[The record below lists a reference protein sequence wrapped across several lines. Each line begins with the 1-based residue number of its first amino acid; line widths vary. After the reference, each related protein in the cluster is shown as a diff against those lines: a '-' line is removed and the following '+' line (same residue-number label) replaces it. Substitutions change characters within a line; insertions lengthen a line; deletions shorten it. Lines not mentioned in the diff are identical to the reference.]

1 MKIPKKLIAV
11 IIGTAGS
18 AAPLVSDV
26 ISEKMKQ
33 KSEEKEKEKIY
44 ANQKHNGM
52 IKHASILFSLISIF
66 LTILSIKQSKFLLCI
81 IGILAIISYTIT
93 FLYCLE
99 IINEKKHNI
108 YKIAFII
115 GDMLMVMIATLLFF

>member
-33 KSEEKEKEKIY
+33 NSSSKGFIGIGTCSPVVIHKRKEYTKG
-44 ANQKHNGM
+44 QKFIAVGAGGNTEN
-52 IKHASILFSLISIF
+52 IK
-66 LTILSIKQSKFLLCI
+66 I
-81 IGILAIISYTIT
+81 IGVV
-93 FLYCLE
+93 E
-99 IINEKKHNI
+99 DE
-108 YKIAFII
+108 
-115 GDMLMVMIATLLFF
+115 

>member
-33 KSEEKEKEKIY
+33 NSE
-44 ANQKHNGM
+44 G
-52 IKHASILFSLISIF
+52 
-66 LTILSIKQSKFLLCI
+66 KFL
-81 IGILAIISYTIT
+81 
-93 FLYCLE
+93 
-99 IINEKKHNI
+99 KKEVKIWKRRFNI
-108 YKIAFII
+108 VI
-115 GDMLMVMIATLLFF
+115 